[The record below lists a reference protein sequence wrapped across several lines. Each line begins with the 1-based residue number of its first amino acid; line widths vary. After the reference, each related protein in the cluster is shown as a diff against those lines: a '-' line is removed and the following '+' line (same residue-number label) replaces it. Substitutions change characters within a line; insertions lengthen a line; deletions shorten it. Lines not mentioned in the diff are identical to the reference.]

1 VERGRGAAALVGAG
15 MTYSI
20 TDALLILRV
29 ALSVSHGARR
39 KCTAEAIAYLEAPY
53 PCDS

>member
-1 VERGRGAAALVGAG
+1 

-20 TDALLILRV
+20 TDTLLILRV
-29 ALSVSHGARR
+29 ALSTSHGERR
-39 KCTAEAIAYLEAPY
+39 KCIAEAIAYLEAPY

>member
-1 VERGRGAAALVGAG
+1 

-29 ALSVSHGARR
+29 ALSVSHGERR
-39 KCTAEAIAYLEAPY
+39 RRIAEAIVYLEGAY
-53 PCDS
+53 

>member
-1 VERGRGAAALVGAG
+1 MERGCGAAAVVGAG

-39 KCTAEAIAYLEAPY
+39 KCIAEAIAYLEAHHA
-53 PCDS
+53 